1 MHKSARSTHL
11 KGNFMSNNTTAD
23 VTGIFSLDTN
33 RLVGL
38 AAKGS
43 PDVTYLAGQDT
54 PTSGIPLTVTLTSVQ
69 GVEFTAGDTVIPI
82 GSPPARIVVSGRTA
96 DAVASTPLVAPF
108 KVGAKITI
116 NRVSGSCAVKQSGAL
131 VEIAIYNASRGLVV
145 STERRECPEVGIFEF
160 AFPATTL
167 PAGDYFAVLYCN
179 HGTPTF
185 GVETRYGCYT
195 APAVLPL
202 PATLGAL
209 SPATTAPALTIWAA
223 DDYAISNFESVESTR
238 IAIFGG
244 SAAKIWGI
252 SLDSGKIAYT
262 TDAGATVTSVM
273 NKPSV
278 TGADLKDILEIGGK
292 LYMLYGNLR
301 MFVSSDLTAGAIWTE
316 ITCPATP
323 GLRHSVGQARPYGF
337 ALYNDYIFVGEYT
350 SEVIGE
356 TAADPTDPS
365 GPRILKYGPLS
376 GAPAWGLSKEFA
388 NARHIHSF
396 YSVNGTKM
404 WVTIG
409 DAGYGA
415 DIGMWRLTAVTAGA
429 PDTWT
434 KWTSPASPY
443 TDHYPVDVIDVIN
456 SGSANGVYATSD
468 RPGKHVLFAKMTGT
482 AGAFNWNAQLFRQNS
497 VASETVRSIVYDA
510 GTKNLIW
517 FSAETTDPA
526 IYCSPPPYTE
536 SFRVS
541 EFSSPFLS
549 RSIIQGGYVLIY
561 NIRFKLPKFSW
572 Q

>member
-1 MHKSARSTHL
+1 MTDIRKMEFSDETGQVDIEKADGTVVKYNMADVVTASTTSDGGVKVLAGDTEIQLGAPAARITV
-11 KGNFMSNNTTAD
+11 GARTAD
-23 VTGIFSLDTN
+23 V
-33 RLVGL
+33 
-38 AAKGS
+38 
-43 PDVTYLAGQDT
+43 
-54 PTSGIPLTVTLTSVQ
+54 
-69 GVEFTAGDTVIPI
+69 
-82 GSPPARIVVSGRTA
+82 
-96 DAVASTPLVAPF
+96 VASTPLVAPF
-108 KVGAKITI
+108 KVGSDVTI

-131 VEIAIYNASRGLVV
+131 VEIAIYSASRGLVV

-160 AFPATTL
+160 AFPKTVL

-179 HGTPTF
+179 HATPTF
-185 GVETRYGCYT
+185 GGETRYGCYT

-209 SPATTAPALTIWAA
+209 SPATTAPALTVWAA
-223 DDYAISNFESVESTR
+223 DDFAISNFESVESTR

-252 SLDSGKIAYT
+252 SLDTGKIAYT
-262 TDAGATVTSVM
+262 TDAGATVTSAM
-273 NKPSV
+273 SKPAV
-278 TGADLKDILEIGGK
+278 TGADINDILEIGGK
-292 LYMLYGNLR
+292 LYALYSNLR
-301 MFVSSDLTAGAIWTE
+301 MFVSSDLTATATWTE
-316 ITCPATP
+316 ITCPVTA
-323 GLRHSVGQARPYGF
+323 GLRHGVGQARPYGF

-350 SEVIGE
+350 SAVIGE
-356 TAADPTDPS
+356 TSADPTDPS

-376 GAPAWGLSKEFA
+376 GTPAWGLSKEFA

-396 YSVNGTKM
+396 YSIDGVKM
-404 WVTIG
+404 WVTLG

-434 KWTSPASPY
+434 KWTNPASPY
-443 TDHYPVDVIDVIN
+443 TDHYPVDVIEVIHA
-456 SGSANGVYATSD
+456 GAPAGVYATSD
-468 RPGKHVLFAKMTGT
+468 RPAKHVLFAKTAGT
-482 AGAFNWNAQLFRQNS
+482 PGAFNWNTQLFRQNS

-510 GTKNLIW
+510 GAKNLIW

-561 NIRFKLPKFSW
+561 NIRFKLPKFPW